1 MGGHEYD
8 LKCANEKIDR
18 AKELLNRIMPNFPGF
33 NGFGLGFENPE
44 FFWYIF
50 IENRSLI
57 DLLKGEFSA
66 AEIGMNLYPIISEV
80 IKPQK
85 SKMLPPDQTFIIQG
99 GLSIGNVNFD
109 TTGTLGCI
117 IKQFDTRYVISTSSV
132 LAPPGSRI
140 NDEVSQPS
148 PEDNDR
154 KLNIIAKI
162 VSVVRPSKISRN
174 NVDVALA
181 EIYEHVNC
189 TSRIKDIGRPTGFD
203 VGTIGKP
210 VRKSGR
216 STYYTEGRIIA
227 TDVSFLIYREP
238 ELILMVDQFLVASSE
253 SEFCSY
259 GDEGAL
265 VVDGK
270 NHALG
275 IIVQAYK
282 GMALCSGA
290 KEAFERVGITDPNC
304 FDEIPMREWS
314 N

>member
-1 MGGHEYD
+1 MGGHEFD
-8 LKCANEKIDR
+8 ITCANERIDR

-50 IENRSLI
+50 VENRALI
-57 DLLKGEFSA
+57 EPLKGEFSA
-66 AEIGMNLYPIISEV
+66 AEIGMSLYPIVSGV
-80 IKPQK
+80 IRPQKPQK
-85 SKMLPPDQTFIIQG
+85 LMPDQNFIIQG
-99 GLSIGNVNFD
+99 GLSVGNVNFD

-117 IKQFDTRYVISTSSV
+117 IKQFDTRYLISTSTV
-132 LAPPGSRI
+132 LAPQGSRI
-140 NDEVSQPS
+140 NEEITQPS
-148 PEDNDR
+148 QDDNAR
-154 KLNIIAKI
+154 KLNVIAKM
-162 VSVVRPSKISRN
+162 VSVIRPSKISRN
-174 NVDVALA
+174 YVDVALA
-181 EIYEHVNC
+181 EIYDYVNC

-203 VGTIGKP
+203 SGTIGKA

-227 TDVSFLIYREP
+227 TDVSFLIYRDP

-253 SEFCSY
+253 TEFCSS

-265 VVDGK
+265 IIDGK
-270 NHALG
+270 NRAIG

-282 GMALCSGA
+282 GMALCCDA
-290 KEAFERVGITDPNC
+290 KEAFERIGITDPNC

-314 N
+314 Y